1 MSNAVRVRFAPSPT
15 GYLHMG
21 NIRTALFNWLFAR
34 HEGGKFILRIED
46 TDRERSKDEY
56 VDAALEDFKWL
67 GLNVDEGPAEG
78 GPFAPYKQSERLVQL
93 TESYK
98 TLAGDL
104 IAKGMAYRCFC
115 KPEEFET
122 AREAKAKSGDTVPYN
137 CGCRNLDA
145 DGAKKIEAGGAT
157 SCIRFRVPAGETIV
171 FDDMVLGATSFESN
185 LIGDFVIVKT
195 DGFPTY
201 NYAVIVD
208 DKQMEISHV
217 IRAEGHVSNTPV
229 QCLLYDAFGWPR
241 PMFAH
246 LPSVLSADG
255 KGKLSKRLG
264 ALSIVEY
271 RRQGYLPE
279 ALVNYMALLGWSP
292 GDDREVL
299 TRDELIKEF
308 DLKRVKKSGARF
320 DQDKLV
326 WMNAKYMKQA
336 PIDRLVPLAAAA
348 FTAAGYDP
356 SRYSREWLARLVEIY
371 RDNLNAMSELPP
383 QVKFLFV
390 DEVTFEAKDA
400 EKFLN
405 ADGIAVLREAH
416 AGLSALAEWAE
427 PAMEPVLKRICDERK
442 IGFGKVAQPIRVALT
457 GTKVSKGIFETLWL
471 LGRERSLARMQNA
484 LEKFGK

>member
-1 MSNAVRVRFAPSPT
+1 MADIVRVRFAPSPT

-34 HEGGKFILRIED
+34 HAGGKFIIRIED
-46 TDRERSKDEY
+46 TDRERSKEEY
-56 VDAALEDFKWL
+56 VDAILSDFKWL
-67 GLNVDEGPAEG
+67 GLDVDEGPGVG
-78 GPFAPYKQSERLVQL
+78 GPYPPYKQSERLAQL
-93 TESYK
+93 TEGYK
-98 TLAGDL
+98 SLADEL
-104 IAKGMAYRCFC
+104 IAKGKAYRCFC
-115 KPEEFET
+115 NPEEFEK
-122 AREAKAKSGDTVPYN
+122 AREAKAKSGDAVPYN
-137 CGCRNLDA
+137 CACRDLTP
-145 DGAKKIEAGGAT
+145 GANPGGT
-157 SCIRFRVPAGETIV
+157 NCVRFRVPAGETIT
-171 FDDMVLGATSFESN
+171 FDDMVLGATSFQSD

-208 DKQMEISHV
+208 DEQMKITHV

-229 QCLLYDAFGWPR
+229 QCLLYDAFGWQR
-241 PMFAH
+241 PIFAH

-292 GDDREVL
+292 GDDREIMTL
-299 TRDELIKEF
+299 DDLIRDF
-308 DLKRVKKSGARF
+308 DLSRVKKSGARF
-320 DQDKLV
+320 DQDKLTWV
-326 WMNAKYMKQA
+326 NAHYMKQA
-336 PIDRLVPLAAAA
+336 SPEKLVPLAAEALK
-348 FTAAGYDP
+348 AAGYDLTRTSP
-356 SRYSREWLARLVEIY
+356 EWLAKLVHIY
-371 RDNLNAMSELPP
+371 RDNLNAMSDLAP

-390 DEVTFEAKDA
+390 DEVTFDAKDA

-405 ADGIAVLREAH
+405 PDGVAVLREAH
-416 AGLSALAEWAE
+416 AGLAALAEWAE

-457 GTKVSKGIFETLWL
+457 GTRVSKGIFETLWL
-471 LGRERSLARMQNA
+471 LGRERSLSRIQNA
-484 LEKFGK
+484 SARFGN